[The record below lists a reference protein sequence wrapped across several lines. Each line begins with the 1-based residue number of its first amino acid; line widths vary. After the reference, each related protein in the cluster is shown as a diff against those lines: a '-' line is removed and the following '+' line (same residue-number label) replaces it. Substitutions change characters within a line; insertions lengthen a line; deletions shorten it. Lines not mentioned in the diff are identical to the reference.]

1 MNTEKNQGEFFDK
14 ICDMWDK
21 GESLKEDLENCYG
34 YWTGENFK
42 NPADSFFIKEK
53 RTNCNMVQQI
63 GEAKLSATL
72 DAQFTASV
80 VPEIY
85 TFTDMT
91 EIQNLQSVADVLNTG
106 LKQVLSQNNMD
117 AVKETVG
124 RWGFIKF
131 GSSQVSWSSKENNGR
146 GGIVITDIDPRNLKW
161 QKGGK
166 KIKDL
171 PWIGYA
177 KDLDIA
183 IAKRDYAR
191 NSDGSFDLE
200 FCQKLD
206 EASGE
211 KNVTTSKDNN
221 RAMGSFKVDGD
232 NPTAGLAFVKET
244 SSKGMGKSVT
254 VVVMFIFDGTIEAPE
269 ENDSQAMESEKLDMR
284 YKYPNGRIITF
295 IPQKDKRIILDDKP
309 APEAFKSI
317 GNIDIFNT
325 KENGNFTEGGEV
337 EALIPIQERINGS
350 YRKLRTLVG
359 NDISVVLFDEKMRG
373 LVDDSAFVNLPV
385 QYIESLGSFTPPV
398 LDNNAIPKAIQLK
411 EIIDGYKQEARET
424 AHVNESWL
432 NGVQQDGVKSGD
444 QVDSL
449 NESAMASIRPI
460 QRNFKD
466 YFVSVCEKVVS
477 LMIEN
482 YSSQRLIEIAT
493 GIDQK
498 EYAMFDSQTDE
509 DGQEKRSIKFINQAG
524 QIVKEIQMSEDWKFK
539 VEVSS
544 GTEIPRSRRESARL
558 IDEIAANPIMQSGN
572 IPMIRL
578 YLTAKDVPNKNA
590 IIDMLEKQQ
599 KQAKDNPVPLKQQLL
614 ANPALLTAIG
624 QFIKDIAGYPNAQG
638 AILKEIGYD
647 GTTGT
652 VTSLPASEVTSKS
665 SVKDLAIIAPAQISE
680 RLGQAQF
687 GHQQAT
693 DLEVIQHKDEK
704 PKMAMI

>member
-1 MNTEKNQGEFFDK
+1 M
-14 ICDMWDK
+14 
-21 GESLKEDLENCYG
+21 
-34 YWTGENFK
+34 
-42 NPADSFFIKEK
+42 
-53 RTNCNMVQQI
+53 
-63 GEAKLSATL
+63 
-72 DAQFTASV
+72 
-80 VPEIY
+80 
-85 TFTDMT
+85 
-91 EIQNLQSVADVLNTG
+91 
-106 LKQVLSQNNMD
+106 
-117 AVKETVG
+117 
-124 RWGFIKF
+124 
-131 GSSQVSWSSKENNGR
+131 
-146 GGIVITDIDPRNLKW
+146 
-161 QKGGK
+161 
-166 KIKDL
+166 
-171 PWIGYA
+171 
-177 KDLDIA
+177 
-183 IAKRDYAR
+183 
-191 NSDGSFDLE
+191 
-200 FCQKLD
+200 
-206 EASGE
+206 
-211 KNVTTSKDNN
+211 
-221 RAMGSFKVDGD
+221 
-232 NPTAGLAFVKET
+232 
-244 SSKGMGKSVT
+244 
-254 VVVMFIFDGTIEAPE
+254 
-269 ENDSQAMESEKLDMR
+269 
-284 YKYPNGRIITF
+284 
-295 IPQKDKRIILDDKP
+295 
-309 APEAFKSI
+309 
-317 GNIDIFNT
+317 
-325 KENGNFTEGGEV
+325 
-337 EALIPIQERINGS
+337 
-350 YRKLRTLVG
+350 
-359 NDISVVLFDEKMRG
+359 
-373 LVDDSAFVNLPV
+373 
-385 QYIESLGSFTPPV
+385 PPV